1 MKNDDGAK
9 EGMLRADVHGS
20 NRSAAT
26 YWALT
31 RAWTTFSHCAALMR
45 KAALEIFSI
54 VYQCSAFLCV
64 PSGGVSCY
72 AECGSTCEHF

>member
-1 MKNDDGAK
+1 MHGGRGCVTVTCHMPTLKWQWHPKIMKNDDGAK

-31 RAWTTFSHCAALMR
+31 RAWTTFSHCAALM
-45 KAALEIFSI
+45 
-54 VYQCSAFLCV
+54 
-64 PSGGVSCY
+64 
-72 AECGSTCEHF
+72 

>member
-1 MKNDDGAK
+1 MPTLKWQWHPKIMKNDDGAK

-31 RAWTTFSHCAALMR
+31 RAWTTGVHFS
-45 KAALEIFSI
+45 
-54 VYQCSAFLCV
+54 VYPL
-64 PSGGVSCY
+64 GVSVVMQSVDPHV
-72 AECGSTCEHF
+72 STSKFNNNRTQ